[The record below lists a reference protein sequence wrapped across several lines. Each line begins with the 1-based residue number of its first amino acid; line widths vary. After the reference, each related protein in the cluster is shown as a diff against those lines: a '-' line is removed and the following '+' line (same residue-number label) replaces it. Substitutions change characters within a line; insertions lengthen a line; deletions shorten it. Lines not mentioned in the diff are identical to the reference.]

1 MRLPV
6 LLLLLSAFTPCTF
19 AQAETSLLTPP
30 PMQNSF
36 VTAGESQV
44 AKTWLAHPTG
54 RYQHFAFGDRF
65 HATTLVAQLSDGS
78 IHQYEAPQNMVFED
92 RHVRLADL
100 NNDGR
105 DELIVVM
112 SSMSEGSELA
122 VFSVDREG
130 LQHLASTPPIG
141 LSFRW
146 LNPAGIEDYDGDG
159 NLEIALV
166 EKPHL
171 SKQLQFWRLARNKM
185 ELVATME
192 GFSNHK
198 GGSPDQLLSASTDI
212 NGDGIADLLIP
223 GKNRSN
229 IFALS
234 LVPSPHVIKQWAL
247 PEPTESNF
255 LFDADKSPKTLQ
267 LQLLSGDKHT
277 IELD

>member
-1 MRLPV
+1 MRFSI
-6 LLLLLSAFTPCTF
+6 LLLFLSAIAPCNF
-19 AQAETSLLTPP
+19 AQAETSHLTPP

-36 VTAGESQV
+36 VTAGKLQV

-78 IHQYEAPQNMVFED
+78 IHQYVAPQNMVFED

-100 NNDGR
+100 NNDGM

-130 LQHLASTPPIG
+130 LQILASTPPIG

-171 SKQLQFWRLARNKM
+171 SKHLQFWRLARNKM

-192 GFSNHK
+192 GFSTTKVVH
-198 GGSPDQLLSASTDI
+198 
-212 NGDGIADLLIP
+212 
-223 GKNRSN
+223 
-229 IFALS
+229 
-234 LVPSPHVIKQWAL
+234 
-247 PEPTESNF
+247 
-255 LFDADKSPKTLQ
+255 
-267 LQLLSGDKHT
+267 
-277 IELD
+277 